1 MELTEPSMSQN
12 VSKLR
17 YQERIAYI
25 EKNLIFQS
33 QEEMATELNVTRKT
47 IQRDILKWKA
57 NGGFDRFL
65 HSEFFELYG
74 IEKRKDTS
82 RALDRI
88 ITLMIRRI
96 PESENKMEQPS
107 KLVIEI
113 VDPESPNKVQKT

>member
-1 MELTEPSMSQN
+1 MNQDVP
-12 VSKLR
+12 KLR

-25 EKNLIFQS
+25 EKNIIFQT
-33 QEEMATELNVTRKT
+33 QDDIATELKVSRKT
-47 IQRDILKWKA
+47 VVRDLAKWKA

-65 HSEFFELYG
+65 QREFFELYG

-88 ITLMIRRI
+88 VTLMIRRI
-96 PESENKMEQPS
+96 PDLENKVEQPN

-113 VDPESPNKVQKT
+113 VDPKSPNQV